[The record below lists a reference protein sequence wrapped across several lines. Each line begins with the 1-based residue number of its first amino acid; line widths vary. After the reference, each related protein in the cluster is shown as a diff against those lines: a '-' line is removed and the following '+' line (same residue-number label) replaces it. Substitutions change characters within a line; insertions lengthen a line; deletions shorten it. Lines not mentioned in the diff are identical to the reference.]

1 MSYLLSFVSVGQ
13 NICNIQ
19 ELQFSL
25 VLQYYAKW
33 SLQYKLVVIVFP
45 VHLENVP
52 HFYVFVLGLVL
63 GLFPGVAVELLWT
76 LVGGKVQFVEAT
88 AMLGKGDMHL
98 TGQLGD
104 VIKESLQI
112 DLTWVYHTNCKI
124 CRFKQLA
131 SLLFFMRK
139 SV

>member
-19 ELQFSL
+19 ELQFCP

-33 SLQYKLVVIVFP
+33 SLQYKLVVILFP
-45 VHLENVP
+45 VHLENVT

-88 AMLGKGDMHL
+88 AMLGNGDIHL

-104 VIKESLQI
+104 VIKESSHI

>member
-1 MSYLLSFVSVGQ
+1 
-13 NICNIQ
+13 
-19 ELQFSL
+19 

-45 VHLENVP
+45 VHQENVP

-76 LVGGKVQFVEAT
+76 LVGGTVQFVEAT
-88 AMLGKGDMHL
+88 AILGNGDIHL

-104 VIKESLQI
+104 VIKESSQI

-131 SLLFFMRK
+131 PLLFFMRK
-139 SV
+139 SM

>member
-1 MSYLLSFVSVGQ
+1 MNYLLSFVSVGQ
-13 NICNIQ
+13 NIWDIQ

-76 LVGGKVQFVEAT
+76 LVVRFSLWRPLQCLERGHTFDRT
-88 AMLGKGDMHL
+88 AKRCY
-98 TGQLGD
+98 QRI
-104 VIKESLQI
+104 V
-112 DLTWVYHTNCKI
+112 TN
-124 CRFKQLA
+124 
-131 SLLFFMRK
+131 
-139 SV
+139 

>member
-1 MSYLLSFVSVGQ
+1 MVGVRSRRQCIGVEVAEFGCHFLYDRIKGLIISSYCIILQCNFVGLLTGKDQ
-13 NICNIQ
+13 
-19 ELQFSL
+19 
-25 VLQYYAKW
+25 
-33 SLQYKLVVIVFP
+33 
-45 VHLENVP
+45 
-52 HFYVFVLGLVL
+52 
-63 GLFPGVAVELLWT
+63 GVAVELLWT